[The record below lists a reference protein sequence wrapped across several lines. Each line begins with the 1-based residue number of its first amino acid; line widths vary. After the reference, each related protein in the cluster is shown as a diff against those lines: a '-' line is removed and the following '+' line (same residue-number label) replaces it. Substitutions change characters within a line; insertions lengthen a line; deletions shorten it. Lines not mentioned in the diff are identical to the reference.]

1 METDRNI
8 VEMKG
13 LCKAYGEHTLFENFD
28 LEIERGDFIVFSG
41 KSGCGKTTLLN
52 MIGALEPA
60 DQGLILVNGIDIGK
74 RKKQITYFQEVV
86 GFIFQ
91 SFALIEEKT
100 VRQNLELVHRKN
112 RSQTTIED
120 ALHLVGLGDKANSK
134 IYTLSGGEQQ
144 RAALARLMVKKCQLV
159 LADEPTGS
167 LDKENAAW
175 QTSLQ
180 VLWIRR
186 MQR

>member
-112 RSQTTIED
+112 PVSYT
-120 ALHLVGLGDKANSK
+120 HLDVYKRQDKRCAP
-134 IYTLSGGEQQ
+134 GCEEPCAGEG
-144 RAALARLMVKKCQLV
+144 V
-159 LADEPTGS
+159 
-167 LDKENAAW
+167 
-175 QTSLQ
+175 
-180 VLWIRR
+180 
-186 MQR
+186 